1 MTGFLLVGLGGAL
14 GAMARYGAGLAAT
27 RLGAGDFPWAT
38 LLVNVAGGLAMGVL
52 AGTLGAEDHS
62 ARQLLGVGL
71 LGGFTTFSAFS
82 IETVRLIEGGQADV
96 ALGYALA
103 SVLLSVSACWIGL
116 LLSRSAAA

>member
-14 GAMARYGAGLAAT
+14 GAMARYGAGLAAV

-38 LLVNVAGGLAMGVL
+38 LFVNVAGGLAMGVL
-52 AGTLGAEDHS
+52 AGTLGAEDQG
-62 ARQLLGVGL
+62 ARQLLGVGV

-82 IETVRLIEGGQADV
+82 IETVRLIEGGQPDV

-103 SVLLSVSACWIGL
+103 SVLLAVGACWIGL
-116 LLSRSAAA
+116 LLARGAA

>member
-14 GAMARYGAGLAAT
+14 GAMARYGAGLAAV

-38 LLVNVAGGLAMGVL
+38 LFVNVAGGLAMGVL
-52 AGTLGAEDHS
+52 AGTLGAEDQG
-62 ARQLLGVGL
+62 ARQLLGVGV

-82 IETVRLIEGGQADV
+82 IETVRLIEGGQPNV

-103 SVLLSVSACWIGL
+103 SVLLAVSACWIGL
-116 LLSRSAAA
+116 LLARGAA

>member
-14 GAMARYGAGLAAT
+14 GAMARYGAGLAAV

-38 LLVNVAGGLAMGVL
+38 LFVNVAGGLAMGVL
-52 AGTLGAEDHS
+52 AGTLGAEDQG
-62 ARQLLGVGL
+62 ARQLLGVGV

-82 IETVRLIEGGQADV
+82 IETVRLIEGGQPDV

-103 SVLLSVSACWIGL
+103 SVLLAVSACWIGL
-116 LLSRSAAA
+116 LLARGAA

>member
-14 GAMARYGAGLAAT
+14 GAMARYGAGLAAV

-38 LLVNVAGGLAMGVL
+38 LFVNVAGGLAMGVL
-52 AGTLGAEDHS
+52 AGTLGAEDHG
-62 ARQLLGVGL
+62 ARQLLGVGV

-103 SVLLSVSACWIGL
+103 SVLLSISACWIGL
-116 LLSRSAAA
+116 LLARGAA